1 MSQALDAIRVID
13 LTSHLSGPFCTMLL
27 GDMGADVVKV
37 ERPERGDDARHMPP
51 FIEGES
57 AAFMQFN
64 RNKRSITLD
73 LKAPEDM
80 AACLDLCDDADV
92 VVENFRPGTAARLG
106 LGYAAWAA
114 RNRALVYCSISGF
127 GQTGPYSGRGG
138 FDLMAQAMSGL
149 MSICGEIEGPPL
161 RLPIAISDMC
171 GGMYAAIGILSVLM
185 ARQATGNGQ
194 HVDTSLLEAAMSFA
208 VYEAAS
214 FNATNE
220 APARLGQAHRGA
232 APYQVFQTRDGW
244 ITVGAA
250 TQALWQ
256 RLCGVLGAEAL
267 TRDARFG
274 DNASRVHNHLQLAD
288 ILNVHFRRLD
298 TATWERKLLDVGIP
312 AGPVRSY
319 DQVFTDEHTLARE
332 MFTPVPNPAAGL
344 QRLLGIPLKLSATPG
359 AIRRPAPMLGEHS
372 EEIRAELGKS
382 SAR

>member
-37 ERPERGDDARHMPP
+37 ERPQRGDDARHMPP
-51 FIEGES
+51 FIGGES

-80 AACLDLCDDADV
+80 AVCRDLCDDADV

-106 LGYAAWAA
+106 LGYAALAA

-127 GQTGPYSGRGG
+127 GQTGPYSHRGG

-149 MSICGEIEGPPL
+149 MSICGEVEGPPL
-161 RLPIAISDMC
+161 RLPVAISDMC
-171 GGMYAAIGILSVLM
+171 GGMYAAIGILSALM

-220 APARLGQAHRGA
+220 APARLGQAHRGS
-232 APYQVFQTRDGW
+232 APYQIFQTRDGW

-267 TRDARFG
+267 THDPRFG

-288 ILNVHFRRLD
+288 ILNVHFRQLD
-298 TATWERKLLDVGIP
+298 TATWERKLLDVGVP

-332 MFTPVPNPAAGL
+332 MFTPVPHPAAGL

>member
-13 LTSHLSGPFCTMLL
+13 LTSHLSGPFCAMLL

-37 ERPERGDDARHMPP
+37 ERPQRGDDARHMPP
-51 FIEGES
+51 FIGGES

-80 AACLDLCDDADV
+80 AVCRDLCDDADV

-106 LGYAAWAA
+106 LGYAALAA

-127 GQTGPYSGRGG
+127 GQTGPYSHRGG

-149 MSICGEIEGPPL
+149 MSICGEVEGPPL
-161 RLPIAISDMC
+161 RLPVAISDMC
-171 GGMYAAIGILSVLM
+171 GGMYAAIGILSALM
-185 ARQATGNGQ
+185 ARQTTGNGQ

-220 APARLGQAHRGA
+220 APARLGQAHRGS

-267 TRDARFG
+267 THDPRFG

-288 ILNVHFRRLD
+288 ILNVHFRQLD
-298 TATWERKLLDVGIP
+298 TTTWERKLLDVGVP

-332 MFTPVPNPAAGL
+332 MFTPVPHPAAGL

>member
-37 ERPERGDDARHMPP
+37 ERPQRGDDARHMPP
-51 FIEGES
+51 FIGGES

-80 AACLDLCDDADV
+80 AVCRDLCDDADV

-106 LGYAAWAA
+106 LGYAALAA

-127 GQTGPYSGRGG
+127 GQTGPYSHRGG

-149 MSICGEIEGPPL
+149 MSICGEVEGPPL
-161 RLPIAISDMC
+161 RLPVAISDMC
-171 GGMYAAIGILSVLM
+171 GGMYAAIGILSALM
-185 ARQATGNGQ
+185 ARQTTGNGQ

-220 APARLGQAHRGA
+220 APARLGQAHRGS

-267 TRDARFG
+267 THDPRFG

-288 ILNVHFRRLD
+288 ILNVHFRQLD
-298 TATWERKLLDVGIP
+298 TATWERKLLDVGVP

-332 MFTPVPNPAAGL
+332 MFTPVPHPAAGL